1 MENNIEYYQITTTI
15 DPKIIGRSEL
25 SLTVEVK
32 DKDFLN
38 FRKNNLTYINDYFA
52 KKEAY
57 EGFPKGISGKMYQKK
72 KEPIDIM
79 DLMPHCLGIE
89 FIISEK
95 VKQIL
100 EKLQIDRNEYHME
113 DLLIEGSD
121 SKFYFLFIPILKDS
135 DYIDFT
141 KSIFWDDQAEKTHVF
156 GTYES
161 YKDDK
166 INRFKAKELYISAD
180 LKQRDIIKLQSS
192 RTQFSKRVIDAFQ
205 KETVIGYDLIEGG
218 DFKVILKFKE

>member
-1 MENNIEYYQITTTI
+1 MKNNTEYYQISSTI

-38 FRKNNLTYINDYFA
+38 FRKKHLTYIEDYFA
-52 KKEAY
+52 KTVAY
-57 EGFPKGISGKMYQKK
+57 ENFPKGITGKMYQKK
-72 KEPIDIM
+72 KDPIDIM

-95 VKQIL
+95 VKQIF
-100 EKLQIDRNEYHME
+100 EKLLIDDHEYHIE
-113 DLLIEGSD
+113 DLLLEGSN

-135 DYIDFT
+135 EYIDFS
-141 KSIFWDDQAEKTHVF
+141 KSVFWDDQDEKSHIF

-161 YKDDK
+161 YKEDK
-166 INRFKAKELYISAD
+166 INRFNAKTLYIKDD
-180 LKQRDIIKLQSS
+180 LKQRDIIKVQSS
-192 RTQFSKRVIDAFQ
+192 RTQFSQRIIDAFQ
-205 KETVIGYDLIEGG
+205 EESVIGYDIIAGG
-218 DFKVILKFKE
+218 DFRVKLKFNE